1 MHFRL
6 YKVIGNTPSVTLH
19 DTLRVQEMFGTVE
32 CCEKYTGDDA
42 NLGEIMSWT
51 TRIFTD
57 WGFNPTQISDCMM
70 QYADVSC

>member
-19 DTLRVQEMFGTVE
+19 DTLRVQAEMFGTVE

-57 WGFNPTQISDCMM
+57 LEFNPTQISDCSMPM
-70 QYADVSC
+70 